1 MSKILIDLIKY
12 RDCVVSGC
20 DKKLPEGIISTFPER
35 DGLKPIREMAV
46 FAFSCR
52 RCEDAPCI
60 EVCPEE
66 ALKKDQNGMII
77 RSTNLCVACKSC
89 VSICPFGTMMT
100 DFYEYKRDESRYFD
114 LNKSSEL
121 EQFINESPEGFVQY
135 TEQDKDE
142 DNNIFEL
149 MPGVLVC
156 DHSWEELK
164 KLK

>member
-12 RDCVVSGC
+12 RDCEARGC
-20 DKKLPEGIISTFPER
+20 DTNVPEGIISTFPEKGGR
-35 DGLKPIREMAV
+35 KPIRELAV
-46 FAFSCR
+46 FMWSCR
-52 RCEDAPCI
+52 RCDDAPCI
-60 EVCPEE
+60 EVCPED
-66 ALKKDQNGMII
+66 ALKKDENGMII

-114 LNKSSEL
+114 LNDSQEL
-121 EQFINESPEGFVQY
+121 EEFVNESPKGIVQY

-149 MPGVLVC
+149 MPGVLVR